1 MQREKKWKLT
11 TKKNIQEIQNDFKR
25 YDKHVRDASSL
36 FNIAFC
42 LLSWTEY
49 PLASFIRKNRQMSF
63 ITLFILIFPLFWTS
77 SSFLLPSAMDLLL
90 IGFTMEYCF
99 SQLSKV
105 ILAVLL
111 HTSQNP
117 CQAVKSCVLRKC
129 CQIKAFMQFI
139 LLPSIFRTQSYIGFH
154 SSYQNIFGK
163 SPAKVLQLLQYTSPS
178 SFIRLSTCLFKFC
191 YVLIPFPPL

>member
-1 MQREKKWKLT
+1 MNRISSGFFHQKKQADEFYYSIYS
-11 TKKNIQEIQNDFKR
+11 NIPTVLNLIIL
-25 YDKHVRDASSL
+25 SSTICHG
-36 FNIAFC
+36 FVAYWFYYGI
-42 LLSWTEY
+42 
-49 PLASFIRKNRQMSF
+49 
-63 ITLFILIFPLFWTS
+63 
-77 SSFLLPSAMDLLL
+77 LLL
-90 IGFTMEYCF
+90 
-99 SQLSKV
+99 QLPKV